1 MTAEE
6 EAWFDDAAGPL
17 VRPYTV
23 TGGRT
28 RTDTIG
34 LDLLTLVVAVT
45 SIMDAAHLPQEYAR
59 VVRLCQ
65 QPMSVAEVAAYLE
78 LPLPVVKVLL
88 ADLIEQNHVIFRSAT
103 PMTAAPDERILQAV
117 LDGIR
122 RL

>member
-6 EAWFDDAAGPL
+6 ETWFDADAGPL
-17 VRPYTV
+17 ARPYTV

-28 RTDTIG
+28 RTDAVG

-45 SIMDAAHLPQEYAR
+45 TILEAAMLPQEYAR

-65 QPMSVAEVAAYLE
+65 QPLSVAEVAAYLE

-88 ADLIEQNHVIFRSAT
+88 ADLIAQNHVIFRSAT
-103 PMTAAPDERILQAV
+103 PMAAAPDERILQAV

>member
-1 MTAEE
+1 MTARDEE
-6 EAWFDDAAGPL
+6 WFDADAGPL
-17 VRPYTV
+17 IRPYTV

-28 RTDTIG
+28 RADAIG

-45 SIMDAAHLPQEYAR
+45 SNADAAHLAPEYAR
-59 VVRLCQ
+59 VIGMCQ
-65 QPMSVAEVAAYLE
+65 HPLSVAEVAAYLE

-88 ADLIEQNHVIFRSAT
+88 SDLIEQQHVIFRSST
-103 PMTAAPDERILQAV
+103 PVTAAPDERILQAV